1 MEAVASAQDLA
12 LVVAEIGE
20 KKGKRQQFLKIKS
33 NWNHF
38 KSRKIKRGKFCFVY
52 QFNLCED
59 IAWNQWH

>member
-33 NWNHF
+33 N
-38 KSRKIKRGKFCFVY
+38 
-52 QFNLCED
+52 
-59 IAWNQWH
+59 